1 MIKYNKK
8 ENSFVEISDTI
19 LPCYT
24 TALEVI
30 DFSTI
35 AISDKFGNLTINRVP

>member
-8 ENSFVEISDTI
+8 ENNFIEIADTI

-24 TALEVI
+24 TAFEVI
-30 DFSTI
+30 DYSTVAI
-35 AISDKFGNLTINRVP
+35 ADKFGNFSI

>member
-24 TALEVI
+24 TALEI
-30 DFSTI
+30 MDFNTI
-35 AISDKFGNLTINRVP
+35 AIADKFGNFSINRIP